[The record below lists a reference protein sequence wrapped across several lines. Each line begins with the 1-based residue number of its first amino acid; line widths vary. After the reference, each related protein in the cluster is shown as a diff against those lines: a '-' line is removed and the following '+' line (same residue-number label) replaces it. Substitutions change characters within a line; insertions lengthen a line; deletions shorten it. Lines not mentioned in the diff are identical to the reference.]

1 MNLDGLILN
10 KSKFTKMVVKTVQNK
25 KLSYLDAVVHLCEEH
40 NIEIDDIRK
49 YISPVIKD
57 KIEVEAQKLNFIPK
71 GNTLPFE

>member
-40 NIEIDDIRK
+40 NIGIDDIRK

>member
-10 KSKFTKMVVKTVQNK
+10 KSKFTKMIEKTVQSK
-25 KLSYLDAVVHLCEEH
+25 KLSYLDAVVYLCEEN

-49 YISPVIKD
+49 YISPVVKD

-71 GNTLPFE
+71 SNTLPFE